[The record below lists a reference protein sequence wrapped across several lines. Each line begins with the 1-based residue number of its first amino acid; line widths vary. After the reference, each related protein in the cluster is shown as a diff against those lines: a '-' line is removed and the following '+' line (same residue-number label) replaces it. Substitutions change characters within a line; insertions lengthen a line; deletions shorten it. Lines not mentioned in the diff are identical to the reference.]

1 MEDDGGGGRVIAS
14 LYFDL
19 ATAYNENNYNGI
31 TILKSRIEKEERHKI
46 NEEKHPLYSHVK
58 GKVLSFSDK
67 VLELN
72 EMYDDLMFELS
83 DNSNES
89 LKELKTFSAEEVI
102 KFNKRVTAK
111 IKRNAKHAGNTN

>member
-1 MEDDGGGGRVIAS
+1 MEDDGVRDRVIAA
-14 LYFDL
+14 LYLQL
-19 ATAYNENNYNGI
+19 ADAYRDNNINGVI
-31 TILKSRIEKEERHKI
+31 ISKSRIEKEETHKA
-46 NEEKHPLYSHVK
+46 NEEYNPLYSHKK

-72 EMYDDLMFELS
+72 EMYDDLMFDLA

-89 LKELKTFSAEEVI
+89 IKEIKTFTAEEVM

-111 IKRNAKHAGNTN
+111 IKRNAKHTNDTD

>member
-1 MEDDGGGGRVIAS
+1 MKLAEAYKDGDFNGVII
-14 LYFDL
+14 
-19 ATAYNENNYNGI
+19 N
-31 TILKSRIEKEERHKI
+31 KSRIEKEETHKV
-46 NEEKHPLYSHVK
+46 NEESNPLYSHKK

-72 EMYDDLMFELS
+72 EMYDDLMFDLA

-89 LKELKTFSAEEVI
+89 IKEIKTFTAEEVM

-111 IKRNAKHAGNTN
+111 IQRNSKTNNDG